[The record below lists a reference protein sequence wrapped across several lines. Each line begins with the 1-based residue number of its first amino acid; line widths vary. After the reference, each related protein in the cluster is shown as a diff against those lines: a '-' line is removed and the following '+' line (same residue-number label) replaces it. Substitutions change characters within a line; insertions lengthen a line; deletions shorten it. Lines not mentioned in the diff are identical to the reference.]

1 MSDDD
6 APAANGESRLAGGER
21 TEVHRRGGVVL
32 RQARPSS
39 ATVHGLLRHLEA
51 AGFDGAPRVV
61 GDGFDERGR
70 EVLTYVE
77 GGFVHPHAW
86 SDEGVTALGDLL
98 RRLHDAAASHVPEP
112 GATWQRRYT
121 RQLSRP
127 AVLGPPVAGFGH
139 GDLGPWNVVSRDGLP
154 VAFIDWEYAGP
165 MDPLVDLA
173 ECAWLNVQLHDDDV
187 AARQGLGPPEHRARQ
202 LRLLLDGYGL
212 PPAERPGFV
221 QLMIDVAVLDA
232 AWEAIEAGL
241 APGSA
246 DPRAWAVAWRAR
258 SAAWMTR
265 HRPLL
270 ESAIG
275 PPA

>member
-1 MSDDD
+1 M
-6 APAANGESRLAGGER
+6 
-21 TEVHRRGGVVL
+21 HRRGGVVL
-32 RQARPSS
+32 REARASS
-39 ATVHGLLRHLEA
+39 AAVLGLLRHLEA

-86 SDEGVTALGDLL
+86 SDGGIAALGGLL
-98 RRLHDAAASHVPEP
+98 RRLHEAAASHTPAP
-112 GATWQRRYT
+112 GAAWQRRYT
-121 RQLSRP
+121 RQLARP
-127 AVLGPPVAGFGH
+127 EALGPPVAGFGH

-187 AARQGLGPPEHRARQ
+187 AALQGLGPPEQRARQ
-202 LRLLLDGYGL
+202 LRLLLDAYGL
-212 PPAERPGFV
+212 PAAERAGFV

-232 AWEAIEAGL
+232 AWEAIEAGI
-241 APGSA
+241 APGPPA
-246 DPRAWAVAWRAR
+246 PPAPGAAPDATFERAWAVAWRAR
-258 SAAWMTR
+258 AASWMTR
-265 HRPLL
+265 HRSLL
-270 ESAIG
+270 TEAVAAA
-275 PPA
+275 P